1 MKDKPISVEELA
13 RKDFAVYI
21 QYMNPKFVIP
31 EFHVTMADALMDEAG
46 CLISLPP
53 DHAKSTIASIL
64 FLTWSI
70 GNNPAAHSIL
80 AVGSPKLKSAFAM
93 QIRRVMESAKYRAVF
108 PQVLIRKDSDGKLM
122 FHTLDGGQTIIV
134 SKGEAIS
141 GIRASLIIFD
151 DLVGGA
157 KEAQSQVE
165 RENAWNYLTMDL
177 LSREDK
183 TYKVKVV
190 GVGTRWHKE
199 DVLCRIEKEPGFEAL
214 KVIKFKAIN
223 DEGEALWPERHDIE
237 DLNIKKLR
245 MGTKSFLALYQQEP
259 TEEGGSI
266 IKRTWLKSYRE
277 KPARFDEII
286 QSWDAAFGKS
296 DNSDYVVGV
305 VMGRVGSEFYLL
317 DTVRSRMD
325 FPETKK
331 AIISLTAKWPMT
343 FRKVIEKKANGAA
356 LIDDLAKEVMGL
368 IPYVPKE
375 SKESRASSVSALFE
389 AGNVY
394 FPDPIIAPWIHDMIE
409 ELVNFP
415 NHGNDD
421 FTDAVVQ
428 ALIHL
433 RENANWIYGLTKR

>member
-1 MKDKPISVEELA
+1 MDSEKVSAEELA

-21 QYMNPKFVIP
+21 QYMNPKFIIP
-31 EFHVTMADALMDEAG
+31 EFHVTMADALMSDDG

-70 GNNPAAHSIL
+70 GNNPSANSIL

-93 QIRRVMESAKYRAVF
+93 QIRRVMESTKYKNVF

-165 RENAWNYLTMDL
+165 RENAWNYLNMDL

-183 TYKVKVV
+183 TYKVKIV

-199 DVLCRIEKEPGFEAL
+199 DVLCRIEKEAGFESL

-223 DEGEALWPERHDIE
+223 ENGEALWPERHDID
-237 DLNIKKLR
+237 DLNVKKLR
-245 MGTKSFLALYQQEP
+245 MGSKSFLALYQQEP
-259 TEEGGSI
+259 TDEEGSI
-266 IKRTWLKSYRE
+266 IKRGWIKHFRE

-296 DNSDYVVGV
+296 DSSDYVVGV
-305 VMGRVGSEFYLL
+305 VIGRVGAEFYLL
-317 DTVRSRMD
+317 DMVRARMD

-331 AIISLTAKWPMT
+331 AIKSMSAKWPST
-343 FRKVIEKKANGAA
+343 FRKVVEKKANGAA

-368 IPYVPKE
+368 VPYVPKE

-394 FPDPIIAPWIHDMIE
+394 FPDPSVAPWIHDTIE
-409 ELVNFP
+409 EVVNFP
-415 NHGNDD
+415 NHGHDD
-421 FTDAVVQ
+421 MLDAIVQ
-428 ALIHL
+428 ALLHL
-433 RENANWIYGLTKR
+433 RENANWISGMIKR